1 MRTLILGAGFG
12 GITVASELR
21 RHLQDGHEVV
31 LVDEADSFLMGLR
44 KLWAL
49 VGHGTLEEGSRPRE
63 SLNARGIRF
72 LRRRVSGIDPAKR
85 RVDTD
90 GGSLDGDF
98 LVVALGATPKPELV
112 PGLSEHAFN
121 LYDRDAIPG
130 LAQELDRFSGGRIV
144 IAIAGAPY
152 KCPPAPYECAM
163 LLHEF
168 LQERG
173 RRDRVELVV
182 TTLQPMLLP
191 NAGKAGSTW
200 LGEQL
205 SARGIE
211 YRVGHKVERVEPGR
225 LVFADSEVEADLL
238 IGVAPHR
245 APAVVKESGLTGDGE
260 WITVDRGTLATRY
273 EGVFAVGDVTQ
284 IKLANGLPLP
294 KAGLMAELE
303 GERVAAGIAAQ
314 VRGETAP
321 PPFDGRGFCFLE
333 TGKTAAARIEGD
345 FFAEPEPAVAI
356 QDVAEVHK
364 EEKRRF
370 ESERLERWFGTPV

>member
-63 SLNARGIRF
+63 SLNAKGIRF

-163 LLHEF
+163 LLHDF

-191 NAGKAGSTW
+191 NAGKAGSAW

-245 APAVVKESGLTGDGE
+245 VPAVVKESGLTGDGE

-303 GERVAAGIAAQ
+303 GERVAAAIAAQ

-356 QDVAEVHK
+356 QDVAEAHK
-364 EEKRRF
+364 EEKRQF

>member
-245 APAVVKESGLTGDGE
+245 AHNDC
-260 WITVDRGTLATRY
+260 
-273 EGVFAVGDVTQ
+273 Q
-284 IKLANGLPLP
+284 
-294 KAGLMAELE
+294 
-303 GERVAAGIAAQ
+303 
-314 VRGETAP
+314 
-321 PPFDGRGFCFLE
+321 GR
-333 TGKTAAARIEGD
+333 R
-345 FFAEPEPAVAI
+345 
-356 QDVAEVHK
+356 
-364 EEKRRF
+364 
-370 ESERLERWFGTPV
+370 